1 MAGSKARDV
10 MQSGL
15 IEIVFLAMLAGFI
28 GLRLYQVLGRRT
40 GHERPVGDPVRGGGA
55 EVARP
60 ASTGSVREADQ
71 PPLPELPADLGAGV
85 RAGLEAIRQA
95 DRSFDVERFIAGAR
109 GAYQMVLEAFW
120 RGDEAELAELVSDDV
135 MENFRHVLAERKA
148 AGLSIGNRLLEV
160 DQVRIV
166 GARMNGSMAEVTVQF
181 DAEIVAVTRDA
192 TGAVVEGNP
201 DASVETHDVW
211 TFSRHV
217 TSPDPAWLVVGTD
230 TAD

>member
-1 MAGSKARDV
+1 

-40 GHERPVGDPVRGGGA
+40 GHEKPVADPFRGSGP

-60 ASTGSVREADQ
+60 AATGTLRETE
-71 PPLPELPADLGAGV
+71 PLPLPDLPASIGSGV
-85 RAGLEAIRQA
+85 RSGLDAIRQA
-95 DRSFDVERFIAGAR
+95 DRSFDVERFIGGAR

-120 RGDEAELAELVSDDV
+120 RGDEAELAELVSDEV
-135 MENFRHVLAERKA
+135 MDNFRHALAERRA
-148 AGLSIGNRLLEV
+148 AGLTVENRLLEV

-181 DAEIVAVTRDA
+181 DAEIVAVTRDSA
-192 TGAVVEGNP
+192 GAVVEGNP
-201 DASVETHDVW
+201 DTSVETHDVW

-230 TAD
+230 VAE

>member
-1 MAGSKARDV
+1 
-10 MQSGL
+10 MQSGW

-40 GHERPVGDPVRGGGA
+40 GHEKPVADPFRGSGP

-60 ASTGSVREADQ
+60 AANGTVREAE
-71 PPLPELPADLGAGV
+71 PLPLPDLPASLGSGV
-85 RAGLEAIRQA
+85 RSGLDSIRKV
-95 DRSFDVERFIAGAR
+95 DRSFDVDRFIAGAR

-120 RGDEAELAELVSDDV
+120 RGDEEELAELVSDEV
-135 MENFRHVLAERKA
+135 MENFRHALAERKA
-148 AGLSIGNRLLEV
+148 AGLTVENRLLEV

-181 DAEIVAVTRDA
+181 DAEIVAVTRDSA
-192 TGAVVEGNP
+192 GAVVAGNP

-230 TAD
+230 VAE

>member
-1 MAGSKARDV
+1 

-40 GHERPVGDPVRGGGA
+40 GHEKPVADPFRGAGP

-60 ASTGSVREADQ
+60 PAPGAVRDAE
-71 PPLPELPADLGAGV
+71 PVPLPDLPASMPSGV
-85 RAGLEAIRQA
+85 RSGLDAIRKA
-95 DRSFDVERFIAGAR
+95 DRSFDLDRFIAGAR

-120 RGDEAELAELVSDDV
+120 RGDEAELAELVSDEV
-135 MENFRHVLAERKA
+135 MDNFRHALADRRER
-148 AGLSIGNRLLEV
+148 GLTIENRLLEV
-160 DQVRIV
+160 DRVQIV
-166 GARMNGSMAEVTVQF
+166 DARMNGSMAEVTVQF
-181 DAEIVAVTRDA
+181 DAEIVAVTRDSS
-192 TGAVVEGNP
+192 GAVVEGNP

-217 TSPDPAWLVVGTD
+217 SSPDPAWLVVGTD
-230 TAD
+230 VAE

>member
-1 MAGSKARDV
+1 

-15 IEIVFLAMLAGFI
+15 IEIIFLAMLAGFI

-40 GHERPVGDPVRGGGA
+40 GHERPVADPFRAGTA
-55 EVARP
+55 EIAHPSAAGSAREP
-60 ASTGSVREADQ
+60 E
-71 PPLPELPADLGAGV
+71 PLPLPELPADLDPKV
-85 RAGLEAIRQA
+85 RAGLDAIRRA
-95 DRSFDVERFIAGAR
+95 DRSFDVEHFVAGAR
-109 GAYQMVLEAFW
+109 AAYQMILEAFW

-135 MENFRHVLAERKA
+135 LENFRHALAERRA
-148 AGLSIGNRLLEV
+148 AGLTLENRLLEV

-166 GARMNGSMAEVTVQF
+166 DARMNGSMAEVTVQF

-192 TGAVVEGNP
+192 TGAIVDGNP

-217 TSPDPAWLVVGTD
+217 ASPDPVWLVVGTD
-230 TAD
+230 IAE